1 MSCKSKTF
9 DIVRRVSR
17 GNITIY
23 GIPYS
28 EHSSFTELRRFVQ
41 FLKPID
47 IIPTVNAAD
56 RTKRNVMTKYFKQWL
71 SESSVSP
78 LKRKTEGG
86 MYVQQ
91 KITRYMKP

>member
-1 MSCKSKTF
+1 MCRKIKTF
-9 DIVRRVSR
+9 DGVRKNSYE
-17 GNITIY
+17 NITIY

-28 EHSSFTELRRFVQ
+28 EHSSFTELRRFVK
-41 FLKPID
+41 FLKPVE

-56 RTKRNVMTKYFKQWL
+56 HTKRNAMTKYFKQWL
-71 SESSVSP
+71 SEASVSP

-86 MYVQQ
+86 VYVQQ